1 MLYDLLILGG
11 GPGGYTAAERAGQAG
26 LKVALFEKDAL
37 GGVCLNEGCIPTK
50 TMLNSAKLYDH
61 ANNSEVFAVKSLE
74 VSFNQAQVVKR
85 KNKVVK
91 TLIGG
96 VKAKM
101 KNNGVEVIKAEA
113 SIHGKEDD
121 LFRVDALNEKYL
133 GKNLLIATGSVPF
146 VPPIPGLK
154 EGLESG
160 FVVTNKGILDL
171 EEIPEK
177 MTVIGGGVIGLE
189 MACYFQTIGSKV
201 TIIEMQDHIA
211 GTTDSQIS
219 DMLQNIYTKKGI
231 NFLLKAKVTEVGDG
245 YVSYE
250 LADESAGVAAD
261 IVLLSVGRRPVIEG
275 YGLESLGVE
284 VEGGAIKTD
293 AQCRTNI
300 PGVYAAGDVN
310 GRWMLAH
317 AASREAET
325 AVNTMLGKEDEMSYN
340 NCPGVIY
347 TNPEVAYVGA
357 TTEELDL
364 QGRPYKMVEIPFSY
378 SGRYMAETNR
388 EQSLCK
394 LIVSED
400 DQTLIGCHLL
410 GPYVS
415 EIIITAGII
424 IERKMTMEEIKKQIF
439 PHPTVAEIIRE
450 GIFLLKS

>member
-113 SIHGKEDD
+113 SICGKEDD

-133 GKNLLIATGSVPF
+133 GKNLLIATGSVPA

-171 EEIPEK
+171 EEIPGK

-201 TIIEMQDHIA
+201 TVIEMQDHIA

-231 NFLLKAKVTEVGDG
+231 NFLLEAKVTEVGDG
-245 YVSYE
+245 YVRYE
-250 LADESAGVAAD
+250 LADESAVVAAD
-261 IVLLSVGRRPVIEG
+261 IVLLSVGRSPAIEG

-325 AVNTMLGKEDEMSYN
+325 AVNTVLGKEDEMSYN

-415 EIIITAGII
+415 EIIITAGIM

>member
-113 SIHGKEDD
+113 SIRGKEDA

-275 YGLESLGVE
+275 YGLESLEVE

>member
-1 MLYDLLILGG
+1 
-11 GPGGYTAAERAGQAG
+11 
-26 LKVALFEKDAL
+26 
-37 GGVCLNEGCIPTK
+37 
-50 TMLNSAKLYDH
+50 
-61 ANNSEVFAVKSLE
+61 
-74 VSFNQAQVVKR
+74 
-85 KNKVVK
+85 
-91 TLIGG
+91 
-96 VKAKM
+96 M

-113 SIHGKEDD
+113 SICGKEDD

-133 GKNLLIATGSVPF
+133 GKNLLIATGSVPA

-171 EEIPEK
+171 EEIPGK

-189 MACYFQTIGSKV
+189 MACYFQTVGSKV
-201 TIIEMQDHIA
+201 TVIEMQDHIA
-211 GTTDSQIS
+211 GTTDSQS
-219 DMLQNIYTKKGI
+219 GNMRQNIYTKKGI
-231 NFLLKAKVTEVGDG
+231 NFLLEAKVTEVSDG

-250 LADESAGVAAD
+250 LADESAGIAAD

-394 LIVSED
+394 LIVDGD

-415 EIIITAGII
+415 EIIITAGIM

>member
-101 KNNGVEVIKAEA
+101 KNSGVEVIKAEA
-113 SIHGKEDD
+113 SIRGKEDD
-121 LFRVDALNEKYL
+121 LFRVDALNEKHL
-133 GKNLLIATGSVPF
+133 GKNLLIATGSVPI
-146 VPPIPGLK
+146 VPPIPGLE

-171 EEIPEK
+171 EEIPGK

-201 TIIEMQDHIA
+201 TVIEMQDHIA

-231 NFLLKAKVTEVGDG
+231 NFLLEAKVTEVGDG
-245 YVSYE
+245 YVRYE
-250 LADESAGVAAD
+250 LADESAVVAAD
-261 IVLLSVGRRPVIEG
+261 IVLLSVGRSPAIEG

-325 AVNTMLGKEDEMSYN
+325 AVNTVLGKEDEMSYN

-415 EIIITAGII
+415 EIIITAGIM

>member
-74 VSFNQAQVVKR
+74 VSFDQAQVVKR

-101 KNNGVEVIKAEA
+101 KNSGVEVIKAEA
-113 SIHGKEDD
+113 SIRGKEDD
-121 LFRVDALNEKYL
+121 LFRVDALNEKHL
-133 GKNLLIATGSVPF
+133 GKNLLIATGSVPI

-171 EEIPEK
+171 EEIPGK

-201 TIIEMQDHIA
+201 TVIEMQDHIA

-231 NFLLKAKVTEVGDG
+231 NFLLEAKVTEVGDG
-245 YVSYE
+245 YVRYE
-250 LADESAGVAAD
+250 LADESAVVAAD
-261 IVLLSVGRRPVIEG
+261 IVLLSVGRSPAIEG

-325 AVNTMLGKEDEMSYN
+325 AVNTVLGKEDEMSYN

-415 EIIITAGII
+415 EIIITAGIM

>member
-26 LKVALFEKDAL
+26 LKVALFEKDTL

-61 ANNSEVFAVKSLE
+61 ANNSEVFAVKSSD
-74 VSFNQAQVVKR
+74 VSFDQAQIVKR

-91 TLIGG
+91 MLVGA

-101 KNNGVEVIKAEA
+101 KNNDVEVVNAAA
-113 SIHGKEDD
+113 SISDRKGD
-121 LFRVDALNEKYL
+121 LFRVNASDQEYL
-133 GKNLLIATGSVPF
+133 GKNLLIATGSVPA

-160 FVVTNKGILDL
+160 FVVTNKEILDL
-171 EEIPEK
+171 EDIPEK

-189 MACYFQTIGSKV
+189 MACYFQTIGSSV
-201 TIIEMQDHIA
+201 TVIEMLDHIA
-211 GTTDSQIS
+211 SDTDYQIRT
-219 DMLQNIYTKKGI
+219 MLQNIYEKKGI
-231 NFLLKAKVTEVGDG
+231 KFLLEAKVTEVGGG

-250 LADESAGVAAD
+250 RSGESNDVAAD
-261 IVLLSVGRRPVIEG
+261 IVLLSTGRRPVINS
-275 YGLESLGVE
+275 YGLESLGVLS
-284 VEGGAIKTD
+284 EGGAIRTD

-317 AASREAET
+317 AASREAEV
-325 AVNTMLGKEDEMSYN
+325 AVNTMLGKEDEMSYD

-357 TTEELDL
+357 TTEELDRK
-364 QGRPYKMVEIPFSY
+364 GRPYQVVEIPFSY
-378 SGRYMAETNR
+378 SGRFMAETNR

-394 LIVSED
+394 LIVDKE

-415 EIIITAGII
+415 EIIITAGIM
-424 IERKMTMEEIKKQIF
+424 IERKMTLEEIKLQIF

-450 GIFLLKS
+450 GIFLF

>member
-74 VSFNQAQVVKR
+74 VSFDQAQVVKR

-101 KNNGVEVIKAEA
+101 KNSGVEVIKAEA
-113 SIHGKEDD
+113 SIRGKEDD
-121 LFRVDALNEKYL
+121 LFRVDALNEKHL
-133 GKNLLIATGSVPF
+133 GKNLLIATGSVPI
-146 VPPIPGLK
+146 VPPIPGLE

-171 EEIPEK
+171 EEIPGK

-201 TIIEMQDHIA
+201 TVIEMQDHIA

-231 NFLLKAKVTEVGDG
+231 NFLLEAKVTEVGDG
-245 YVSYE
+245 YVRYE
-250 LADESAGVAAD
+250 LADESAVVAAD
-261 IVLLSVGRRPVIEG
+261 IVLLSVGRSPAIEG

-415 EIIITAGII
+415 EIIITAGIM